1 MTSRHVWRRLSWALA
16 FTVSG
21 CGLLSELDKLK
32 GVTFQLP
39 ERSYSVSTSD
49 PQWKMPPATFP
60 IVSCGDAPNA
70 LTKDC
75 CTAPPGVPPLDCSR
89 GMLSCEE
96 NACALKFTYE
106 QVQKVD
112 LVMEVPTLASFKGQ
126 IFSDVF
132 LRQVDLTIDNGMNVT
147 LPPVYLY
154 VAPASVT
161 TASHKDAKRIA
172 TLPMKAPGFKGMES
186 IPLDSEAQRTFSGFA
201 RDFQTPFNIIIS
213 TTVLIKGGTPAPMG
227 KLDLVVSG
235 KVEAKL

>member
-1 MTSRHVWRRLSWALA
+1 MTSRHVWRRSFWALVLA
-16 FTVSG
+16 VGG

-32 GVTFQLP
+32 SVGFQLP

-60 IVSCGDAPNA
+60 PVSCGDAPSA

-75 CTAPPGVPPLDCSR
+75 CAAPGVPVDCARTPLT
-89 GMLSCEE
+89 CEE
-96 NACALKFTYE
+96 NVCALKFKYE

-112 LVMEVPTLASFKGQ
+112 LVMEVPSLASFKGQ
-126 IFSDVF
+126 IFSDVV
-132 LRQVDLTIDNGMNVT
+132 LKQIDLKIDNNMNVT

-154 VAPASVT
+154 VAPANVM
-161 TASHKDAKRIA
+161 TASHQDAKRIA

-186 IPLDSEAQRTFSGFA
+186 IPLDSEAQRIFSGFA
-201 RDFQTPFNIIIS
+201 RDFQTPYNIIVS
-213 TTVLIKGGTPAPMG
+213 TTILIKGGTPAPMG